1 MAKRT
6 VIDHK
11 TGFTNEFITEGGKDI
26 FHTTQDVS
34 PVIEHCKNIAENVK
48 PGKDL
53 RHVAEVPLVVYQRA
67 CREGWANDMNAWKR
81 CLNNSDNKVFRTWQ
95 GKL

>member
-6 VIDHK
+6 VIYHK

-81 CLNNSDNKVFRTWQ
+81 WLNNSENKVFRTWQ

>member
-11 TGFTNEFITEGGKDI
+11 TGFTNEFITEDDKDI
-26 FHTTQDVS
+26 YHTTQDLN
-34 PVIEHCKNIAENVK
+34 PVIEHCKMLAEHK

-53 RHVAEVPLVVYQRA
+53 RHVSEVPLVVYQRA
-67 CREGWANDMNAWKR
+67 YR
-81 CLNNSDNKVFRTWQ
+81 S
-95 GKL
+95 

>member
-26 FHTTQDVS
+26 YHTTQDLN

-67 CREGWANDMNAWKR
+67 CREGWANDM
-81 CLNNSDNKVFRTWQ
+81 SHGED
-95 GKL
+95 G

>member
-26 FHTTQDVS
+26 FHTTQDIS

-53 RHVAEVPLVVYQRA
+53 RHVAEVHWLYIKELVEKDGR
-67 CREGWANDMNAWKR
+67 MI
-81 CLNNSDNKVFRTWQ
+81 
-95 GKL
+95 

>member
-11 TGFTNEFITEGGKDI
+11 TGVTNEFITEGGKDI

-81 CLNNSDNKVFRTWQ
+81 WLNNSENKVFRTWQ